1 MAPALLWPRPAANR
15 PLWAGARYSEHQRVR
30 AIQRGFMFVHQ
41 VATDQR
47 YFSDNGDP
55 ELTWDN
61 WASVV
66 LSNALIFCPYNAF
79 AVDTFK
85 PANGEMTSSHLLKM
99 LDKRVVHGSAA

>member
-1 MAPALLWPRPAANR
+1 MGGGALQRAP
-15 PLWAGARYSEHQRVR
+15 AGARNSARIYVRPSGGDRSE
-30 AIQRGFMFVHQ
+30 I
-41 VATDQR
+41 
-47 YFSDNGDP
+47 FSDNGDP